1 MKRSKRDKEIT
12 DTIPQLI
19 PHAEPNTESLE
30 AIHESDAFFAKG
42 NPGRFDNAADLI
54 DAALKDPKALDHSIT
69 EEAAV
74 SEVSDWRGTY
84 LAIFM
89 RIPEV

>member
-1 MKRSKRDKEIT
+1 MKQTKRDKKLT

-19 PHAEPNTESLE
+19 PHAEPNTESHE

-54 DAALKDPKALDHSIT
+54 DAALKA
-69 EEAAV
+69 
-74 SEVSDWRGTY
+74 
-84 LAIFM
+84 
-89 RIPEV
+89 PEM

>member
-1 MKRSKRDKEIT
+1 MKRGKRDKELT

-19 PHAEPNTESLE
+19 PHAEPNAKSLE

-54 DAALKDPKALDHSIT
+54 DAALKA
-69 EEAAV
+69 
-74 SEVSDWRGTY
+74 SEV
-84 LAIFM
+84 
-89 RIPEV
+89 

>member
-1 MKRSKRDKEIT
+1 MKRGKRDKELT

-19 PHAEPNTESLE
+19 PHAEPNTKSLE

-54 DAALKDPKALDHSIT
+54 DAALKA
-69 EEAAV
+69 
-74 SEVSDWRGTY
+74 
-84 LAIFM
+84 
-89 RIPEV
+89 PEV